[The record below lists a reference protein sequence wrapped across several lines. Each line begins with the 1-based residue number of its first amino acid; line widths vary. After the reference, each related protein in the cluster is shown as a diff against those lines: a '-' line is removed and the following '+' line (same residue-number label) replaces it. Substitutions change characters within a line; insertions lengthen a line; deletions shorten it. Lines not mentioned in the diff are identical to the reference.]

1 MPYNFQQKQLAPK
14 CLVSAAT
21 SPGDVPRITAKTVEC
36 QCKDSRKAR
45 ARTHLRSYHQKGS
58 TSVRGKQTQKPSG
71 KNMFFSM
78 MQRVRTDI
86 IKKKMALRDQSAIR
100 VSVAFGQLLPQK
112 YRKIALV
119 TAAMQQV
126 PEIKYQ

>member
-1 MPYNFQQKQLAPK
+1 MQGL
-14 CLVSAAT
+14 
-21 SPGDVPRITAKTVEC
+21 
-36 QCKDSRKAR
+36 
-45 ARTHLRSYHQKGS
+45 QKGS
-58 TSVRGKQTQKPSG
+58 GKDPLEILSSKGVNICERKQTQKPSG

>member
-1 MPYNFQQKQLAPK
+1 MPMQGL
-14 CLVSAAT
+14 
-21 SPGDVPRITAKTVEC
+21 
-36 QCKDSRKAR
+36 
-45 ARTHLRSYHQKGS
+45 QKGS
-58 TSVRGKQTQKPSG
+58 GKDPLEILSSKGVNICERKTNSKTLR
-71 KNMFFSM
+71 KKYVFFLM

-86 IKKKMALRDQSAIR
+86 IKKKLALRDQSAIR

>member
-1 MPYNFQQKQLAPK
+1 MQGL
-14 CLVSAAT
+14 
-21 SPGDVPRITAKTVEC
+21 
-36 QCKDSRKAR
+36 
-45 ARTHLRSYHQKGS
+45 QKGS
-58 TSVRGKQTQKPSG
+58 GKDPLEILSSKGVNICERKTNSKTLR
-71 KNMFFSM
+71 KKYVFSM

-86 IKKKMALRDQSAIR
+86 IKKKLALRDQSAIR